1 MERDLTKKINIVL
14 DVVRGNF
21 QMNNFMHNMG
31 VFESGKNLGE
41 AEQLEVTATMEESH
55 VVDFLNG
62 IVENLRI
69 AMEDDS
75 VKSEQQIVSFIGIR
89 EINSIKNSSISPY
102 IKPGIQSISN
112 GSKYILFS
120 KLLESLGY
128 EVTTSDYMHVL
139 TAKLK

>member
-1 MERDLTKKINIVL
+1 MEQGLIKKVNITL
-14 DVVRGNF
+14 DVIRGNF
-21 QMNNFMHNMG
+21 QMNNFMHNMD
-31 VFESGKNLGE
+31 VFESGKILGE
-41 AEQLEVTATMEESH
+41 AEQIEINTTMEDNH
-55 VVDFLNG
+55 VVDFLSG
-62 IVENLRI
+62 IVEKLRM

-89 EINSIKNSSISPY
+89 EINSIKNYSIPPY
-102 IKPGIQSISN
+102 IKPGVQSISN

-120 KLLESLGY
+120 KLLESLSY

>member
-1 MERDLTKKINIVL
+1 MEQNLTKEVNLIL
-14 DVVRGNF
+14 DVIRGNF
-21 QMNNFMHNMG
+21 QMNNFMHRMD
-31 VFESGKNLGE
+31 VFESGKILGE
-41 AEQLEVTATMEESH
+41 AEQIQVNAKMEESH

-62 IVENLRI
+62 IIENLRM

-89 EINSIKNSSISPY
+89 EINSIKNSSIPPY
-102 IKPGIQSISN
+102 IKSGVQSISN

-120 KLLESLGY
+120 KLLEILGY